1 MTMPLVDYRGKITA
15 EAHAVLE
22 GKSRHEGR
30 DMAEIVREILHAWAL
45 NKVAEHKVIGKS
57 LSVAGFEGMLVD
69 RRGFE

>member
-45 NKVAEHKVIGKS
+45 SKVDEHRLIGKS

-69 RRGFE
+69 RRGLD